1 MEQLRCVVE
10 RITYANEENG
20 FCVLKARVKNYS
32 ELVPLVGTI
41 ASANVGSV
49 LLVSGEWKV
58 DSKFG
63 RQFTVHEWE
72 EKLPATVMGLERYLG
87 SGMIKGVGPKFAK
100 RIVQKFGM
108 DTLTIIEEDPARLI
122 EVEGI
127 GAKRVTAIRTAWDD
141 QKEIKNIMLFLQEH
155 QVATTHAVKIYKT
168 YGAESI
174 EVVKHNPYQLVDDI
188 WGIGFKTADIIA
200 MKMGFDKEGY
210 YRWRSGLFFV
220 LSEHANNGHC
230 YVQRD
235 ELMKSAGTMLEI
247 NPLKLV
253 MTLDHML
260 KEKDL
265 HCEEP
270 DKIYL
275 MPFFFSELGV
285 SQRMRH
291 IMQSGTAF
299 RDDDTSSCLERAEK
313 ESGIVFD
320 DVQKDAI
327 QKALVSKVMVLTGGP
342 GTGKTTTTR
351 GIISAFA
358 ALGCSM
364 LLAAPT
370 GRAAKRLSETTGMEA
385 KTIHRLLGFN
395 PQGGYKNDAENPLD
409 TDVLIVDEVSM
420 IDLILMYNLLKA
432 VPDTTTVILVGDAD
446 QLPSVGAGNVLRDII
461 ESGVVPIVRLTR
473 IYRQAQTS
481 KIIMNA
487 HRINK
492 GEFPNLNGGKA
503 SDFFFIE
510 EDDTEKI
517 PGIIS
522 NLCAK
527 RLPTYYGVN
536 PIQGIQVL
544 SPMQRGET
552 GAANLN
558 MLLQSTLN
566 PQTIHLRR
574 GGIEYRLGDK
584 VMQIKNNY
592 DKEVFNGDIGMVSAV
607 DLDERELTVLFD
619 GRPITYDIS
628 ELDELILAFAT
639 TIHKAQGSEYP
650 VVVLPFTMQHYIM
663 LQRNLLYTAITRA
676 KKVIVIVGTKKA
688 IGYAVRNNVVVDRN
702 TCLKDRLRERM
713 PEARHLADLT

>member
-1 MEQLRCVVE
+1 MEQLRCIVE
-10 RITYANEENG
+10 RITYMNEENG
-20 FCVLKARVKNYS
+20 FSVLKARVKNYS
-32 ELVPLVGTI
+32 ELVPLVGPI

-58 DSKFG
+58 DSKYG
-63 RQFTVHEWE
+63 RQFTVSAWE
-72 EKLPATVMGLERYLG
+72 EKLPATVTGLERYLG

-127 GAKRVTAIRTAWDD
+127 GSKRVTAIRTAWDD

-174 EVVKHNPYQLVDDI
+174 EVVKNNPYQLVDDI

-210 YRWRSGLFFV
+210 YRCRSGLFFV
-220 LSEHANNGHC
+220 LNEHANNGHC
-230 YVQRD
+230 YVRRD
-235 ELMKSAGTMLEI
+235 ELVKSAGAMLEI
-247 NPLKLV
+247 DPLKLV

-260 KEKDL
+260 KENDL

-291 IMQSGTAF
+291 IMQSGTVL
-299 RDDDTSSCLERAEK
+299 RDDDIAACLAKGETDA
-313 ESGIVFD
+313 GVVYD

-327 QKALVSKVMVLTGGP
+327 KKALVSKVMVLTGGP

-358 ALGCSM
+358 ALGRSM

-395 PQGGYKNDAENPLD
+395 PQGGYKNDVENPLD

-432 VPDTTTVILVGDAD
+432 VPDSTTVILVGDAD

-461 ESGVVPIVRLTR
+461 ESDVVPVVRLTR

-503 SDFFFIE
+503 SDFFFVE

-527 RLPTYYGVN
+527 RLPKYYGVN

-558 MLLQSTLN
+558 MLLQGILN
-566 PQTIHLRR
+566 PQTKHLRR

-607 DLDERELTVLFD
+607 DFEERELTVMFD

-628 ELDELILAFAT
+628 ELDELILAYAT

-650 VVVLPFTMQHYIM
+650 IVVLPFTMQHYIM

-676 KKVIVIVGTKKA
+676 KKVLVLVGTKKA
-688 IGYAVRNNVVVDRN
+688 IGYAVRNNVVVERN
-702 TCLKDRLRERM
+702 TCLKERLQERM
-713 PEARHLADLT
+713 SKFCTLDN